1 MVTLLLRVG
10 CPIMANP
17 NTKYKTKKMM
27 GESAFKNIKID
38 ESITCLV
45 CHIQCEQ

>member
-17 NTKYKTKKMM
+17 NTTYIYNNDKYKSIYPVGTKM
-27 GESAFKNIKID
+27 
-38 ESITCLV
+38 LV
-45 CHIQCEQ
+45 PF